1 MAFTIR
7 GILILNQYRKV
18 NETVILK
25 LSDVFSLYVYMHIRV
40 CIHGVSMKII

>member
-25 LSDVFSLYVYMHIRV
+25 LSDVFSLCVYMRVRV
-40 CIHGVSMKII
+40 CIHRVSVKII